1 MKKVDRRRTKRVNP
15 LLQGR
20 LVRDIVLVPCLALA
34 GLAMVVIY
42 LAAQVAGEAT
52 RSDAA
57 LPSLVPLL
65 YSVTGF
71 VMCAALFIVLRARRT
86 AFHVAG
92 PVYRFSET
100 MKRIRT
106 GDVRFRIA
114 LRKGDVLGGLA
125 DEINETLAWL
135 EAHPPEGARPAA
147 AEDSPA
153 EDSPAAE
160 APMAT
165 EASNPVASS

>member
-1 MKKVDRRRTKRVNP
+1 MSNVDRRRTKRVNP
-15 LLQGR
+15 LLQGK
-20 LVRDIVLVPCLALA
+20 LVRDIVLVPCLALT

-52 RSDAA
+52 RSEAA

-71 VMCAALFIVLRARRT
+71 VVCAALFIVLRARRT

-106 GDVRFRIA
+106 GDVGFRIA

-135 EAHPPEGARPAA
+135 EAHPPEVPARADELGEPAVA
-147 AEDSPA
+147 AEPPSSSDA
-153 EDSPAAE
+153 EDP
-160 APMAT
+160 
-165 EASNPVASS
+165 NPELVN